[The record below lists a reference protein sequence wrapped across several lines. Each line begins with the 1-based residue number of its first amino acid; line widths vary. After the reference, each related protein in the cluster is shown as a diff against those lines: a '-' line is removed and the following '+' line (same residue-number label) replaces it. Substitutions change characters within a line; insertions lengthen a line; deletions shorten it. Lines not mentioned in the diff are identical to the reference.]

1 MLHCDGIRQ
10 GLVKMRSRQNYY
22 YHQKTPSMQKEYR
35 RACATRLASG
45 RCFAKALK
53 DLEAAGSDFLLS
65 TTLPAMR
72 ERISSR
78 SSGLTVPA
86 RGKMGKTIRCSFCAG
101 LLLGA
106 VVATNSKMPW
116 GILAKEQVRSSFS
129 VWLFAFWLFFSRC
142 LANICC
148 CAQKTQNTSGLVR
161 AWLAAACVRSRPPI
175 RQCQCQ
181 VKATSD

>member
-1 MLHCDGIRQ
+1 ML
-10 GLVKMRSRQNYY
+10 
-22 YHQKTPSMQKEYR
+22 
-35 RACATRLASG
+35 LASG

-53 DLEAAGSDFLLS
+53 DLEAAAGSDFLLS

-78 SSGLTVPA
+78 SSGLAVPA

-116 GILAKEQVRSSFS
+116 GILAKEQVRF
-129 VWLFAFWLFFSRC
+129 VWLFAFCWLFFETAGVWQTS
-142 LANICC
+142 AES
-148 CAQKTQNTSGLVR
+148 AAAPQKTQNTSG
-161 AWLAAACVRSRPPI
+161 
-175 RQCQCQ
+175 
-181 VKATSD
+181 